1 METPFLA
8 TEALAAGV
16 VTRHRL
22 KTEFES
28 VHRNVYIRKG
38 QPLTPV
44 TRAVAA
50 WLWSGRRATMAGLS
64 AAALLQTKWID
75 DGLPAE
81 LNRAGRDKERD
92 VILHSDAL
100 TDADVVLHDEIRLTT
115 PARTA
120 YDLGRRKGLP
130 TAVIRLD
137 ALARAT
143 GLKSIEVE
151 LLAEQHSGARGIV
164 QLRRALQLMDPGSE
178 SPYET
183 RTRLM
188 LIEAGLPT
196 PSTQIGVS
204 HDGIFVARLDMGWAE
219 WKVAVEFDGAQHWTD
234 PAQRTRDIDRWAE
247 LEALGWRIV
256 RVSAD
261 LLRNRPRLVIARVL
275 DALRAAGAPI

>member
-81 LNRAGRDKERD
+81 LNRAGRDKARD